1 MNWVYL
7 LNSVLALSIFMNP
20 EKLRALID
28 ANTEPRQW
36 WLLGEP
42 RVNVLG
48 LNLALD
54 QLAP

>member
-7 LNSVLALSIFMNP
+7 LNSVLALAIFMNP

-28 ANTEPRQW
+28 AYTEPRQW
-36 WLLGEP
+36 WLPGEP
-42 RVNVLG
+42 RVNVPG

-54 QLAP
+54 